1 MSDAQIRLLESI
13 QMAAVA
19 ELRAKR
25 TTKKIKATA
34 AGRYCYVAT
43 GKVEDV
49 SK

>member
-25 TTKKIKATA
+25 TTKKLKAMA
-34 AGRYCYVAT
+34 AGRYCFVAT
-43 GKVEDV
+43 GQVEDTR
-49 SK
+49 K